1 MLLNSKNIV
10 KMDVSNLQTCELC
23 PEKIFLSPMELDHHK
38 STHQAENESIRN
50 ITSIKLA
57 QLKKTKKNLTA
68 KLRAVKEEA
77 DLMCKW
83 NVQDEK
89 VVELLEKEILSL
101 KQQIDGKDADIRLLS
116 DNQEKSATND
126 LAHEFKKLL
135 DTEYEELIC
144 GTLKRDQPQTSASAP
159 NLSMVAGPSKEHSSQ
174 RCTCTTAA
182 VDIEK
187 FSKEV
192 SQLKDKL
199 SESTALV
206 QEMTHKNQE
215 VEGDLALAVEALES
229 SNTTNRHM
237 MQDKEKIEAKLR
249 ANEKKIKE
257 QNELIQEHEKRSPS
271 VEIQEKIALLHEQLT
286 ATDEEL
292 FNLMECVEEKEN
304 DLAHAHRKQ
313 KLMENENVILTQL
326 IDELREEQN
335 EKCSEWE
342 KEMADLLS
350 KQRSLEKENQSLL
363 CKLTDYEIAN
373 KDQTVKIDQLTSYV
387 KQLENQK
394 AQDKEQIALLSA
406 ERDEFKQQLV
416 VLQQTHGKCII
427 EKQELK
433 ALCEKSVEDMRLK
446 MQKYL
451 DEGKETSYELQAN
464 LEEQLKELRR
474 KHRVELSKRDGERL
488 NLQNTIED
496 LEKEINIAKF
506 QPKVDIG
513 KSKRLE
519 KAIDEANLQL
529 SKKAELEN
537 TIEELRHELRSTQRS
552 LDVANSRKDSLRKE
566 VSELKELLDTEIGK
580 TNDFRR
586 QRDLAEKKFNNR
598 QEQLARAEED
608 VASIKTQ
615 LVGLKKQLTL
625 KDSDHKMEIE
635 RLMVRIN
642 DLQIENDYAQEGI
655 NENQKPESDAAKI
668 TSENEKLSLQ
678 ILNKNESEKNFID
691 EIKCLTKK
699 VQELEAVS
707 TGKEKLMS
715 ENEALCAEISN
726 MKELEKSRVE
736 EIRSLTNKIN
746 DSEECLQSAPSKEKL
761 RHLEE
766 KLANAL
772 KLQKEAVLQA
782 DMITKQ
788 NNASKDKLATSLDEI
803 EYLKEKYMHA
813 EKTVKDTELLL
824 EKTQKQLEVKNT
836 KLQKQDR
843 EISHFLDQRS
853 ELKSKIN
860 NMVKNSEKH
869 KMAKELAEQKLKE
882 EKIRSTELREI
893 VNELRDAEQCDHK
906 ATEALLLEERR
917 KRSDLEEIIG
927 QMKLKDDQTQKEL
940 ASEKQ
945 NTFKL
950 EQIIIQ
956 MKDEMEA
963 LRKTNQT
970 SNADGMSYRTD
981 EAVEQQAPL
990 SSAEDNTS
998 GKQGPLV
1005 VNDNLVDRVSS
1016 CSSEEEE
1023 ITPTASQISLSG
1035 ESSEQDNH
1043 ESIIDNDEQLE
1054 EPHEVSQNSDCLS
1067 DDDDDD
1073 GTIGTALDRKE
1084 TVVFH
1089 VSPSI
1094 PSNNDGDKDDEHDI
1108 EIPKHQW
1115 DEKIINGKEQSLDEE
1130 IGDSACEP
1138 VKITPEKQS
1147 LDVAVIQNPASLPD
1161 LVLNNSVNS
1170 SDSDVSLKA
1179 DSSSSESLPSSG
1191 SNSSESIKTISNSK
1205 GTKKKNKKGKKVTN
1219 KHMPVHFSSKPSPG
1233 ASQKG
1238 ASQKGEDHSNHKM
1251 FDDKLNNKR
1260 TPKSDGNRK
1269 LKSSKPGVKA
1279 QPIVN
1284 QGANV
1289 RRLSAVFSKETIAP
1303 VATNQCF
1310 PKPTRISSIKEKF
1323 ENLSC

>member
-1 MLLNSKNIV
+1 
-10 KMDVSNLQTCELC
+10 MDVSNLQTCELC

-215 VEGDLALAVEALES
+215 VEGDLAQAVEALES
-229 SNTTNRHM
+229 SNITIRHM
-237 MQDKEKIEAKLR
+237 IQDKEKIEAKLH
-249 ANEKKIKE
+249 ANEQKIEE
-257 QNELIQEHEKRSPS
+257 QNELIQDHEKRSPS

-304 DLAHAHRKQ
+304 DLAHAHSEQ

-326 IDELREEQN
+326 IDELREEQD
-335 EKCSEWE
+335 EKSSEWGN
-342 KEMADLLS
+342 EMTELIS

-363 CKLTDYEIAN
+363 CKLTDYEVAS
-373 KDQTVKIDQLTSYV
+373 KDQTIKIDQLTSYV
-387 KQLENQK
+387 EQLENQK
-394 AQDKEQIALLSA
+394 AKDKEQIALLSA
-406 ERDEFKQQLV
+406 ERDELKQQLAK
-416 VLQQTHGKCII
+416 LQQTHEKCII

-433 ALCEKSVEDMRLK
+433 VSCEKSVEDMRLK
-446 MQKYL
+446 MEKL
-451 DEGKETSYELQAN
+451 LHDEKETSLEHQDN

-474 KHRVELSKRDGERL
+474 KHRAELSKYDGERL

-496 LEKEINIAKF
+496 LAKEITIAKT
-506 QPKVDIG
+506 QQKVDIE
-513 KSKRLE
+513 KSERLE
-519 KAIDEANLQL
+519 KAAEANLQL
-529 SKKAELEN
+529 SKKTELEN
-537 TIEELRHELRSTQRS
+537 TVEELRHGLSSAQRS
-552 LDVANSRKDSLRKE
+552 LEVANSRKDSLRKE

-580 TNDFRR
+580 TSDFRR

-625 KDSDHKMEIE
+625 KDSDHKVEIE
-635 RLMVRIN
+635 RLMVRIK
-642 DLQIENDYAQEGI
+642 DLQIENDHAQKSI
-655 NENQKPESDAAKI
+655 NANQKLQSVVAK
-668 TSENEKLSLQ
+668 TASENEKLSLQ
-678 ILNKNESEKNFID
+678 ILEKNESEKNFVD

-699 VQELEAVS
+699 VQMLEAVS
-707 TGKEKLMS
+707 ADNATLAS
-715 ENEALCAEISN
+715 ENETLCAENSD
-726 MKELEKSRVE
+726 MKELEKSHVE

-761 RHLEE
+761 LNLEE
-766 KLANAL
+766 KLTNAL

-782 DMITKQ
+782 DTIAKQ

-836 KLQKQDR
+836 KLQKQDC

-853 ELKSKIN
+853 DLKSKIN
-860 NMVKNSEKH
+860 NMVKNSEKQ
-869 KMAKELAEQKLKE
+869 KMAKELAEQKLKK

-893 VNELRDAEQCDHK
+893 VNDLRDAEQCDDK
-906 ATEALLLEERR
+906 ATEALVFEEQH
-917 KRSDLEEIIG
+917 KRSDLEKIID
-927 QMKLKDDQTQKEL
+927 QMKSKDDQTQKEL

-945 NTFKL
+945 KTYKL

-963 LRKTNQT
+963 IRMANQ
-970 SNADGMSYRTD
+970 SSKADGMSHRTD
-981 EAVEQQAPL
+981 EAVEQQPPL

-998 GKQGPLV
+998 GKQG
-1005 VNDNLVDRVSS
+1005 VSY

-1023 ITPTASQISLSG
+1023 ITPTASQTSLSG
-1035 ESSEQDNH
+1035 DSSEQDSREEIQQKG
-1043 ESIIDNDEQLE
+1043 ESIIDNDEQV
-1054 EPHEVSQNSDCLS
+1054 EPREVPQNSDCYLS
-1067 DDDDDD
+1067 DDDDF
-1073 GTIGTALDRKE
+1073 GTDLDRKE

-1089 VSPSI
+1089 VSPST
-1094 PSNNDGDKDDEHDI
+1094 PSNNDGVKDDEHDI
-1108 EIPKHQW
+1108 EIPKRQW
-1115 DEKIINGKEQSLDEE
+1115 SEKIINGKEQSLDKE

-1138 VKITPEKQS
+1138 VKTTPEKQS
-1147 LDVAVIQNPASLPD
+1147 LDDAVI
-1161 LVLNNSVNS
+1161 LN
-1170 SDSDVSLKA
+1170 
-1179 DSSSSESLPSSG
+1179 
-1191 SNSSESIKTISNSK
+1191 
-1205 GTKKKNKKGKKVTN
+1205 
-1219 KHMPVHFSSKPSPG
+1219 
-1233 ASQKG
+1233 
-1238 ASQKGEDHSNHKM
+1238 
-1251 FDDKLNNKR
+1251 
-1260 TPKSDGNRK
+1260 
-1269 LKSSKPGVKA
+1269 
-1279 QPIVN
+1279 
-1284 QGANV
+1284 
-1289 RRLSAVFSKETIAP
+1289 
-1303 VATNQCF
+1303 
-1310 PKPTRISSIKEKF
+1310 
-1323 ENLSC
+1323 